1 MTRRYSRVLL
11 AVAPRVL
18 VMLMLVTMLLP
29 GPAARAAAPAP
40 TGPRVASSNL
50 IKDGGF
56 ELGTPNSPWSAYL
69 HAANDTRTTPL
80 CDTTLCPGGNLARS
94 GSGWALFGG
103 VDGPVQAAITQTV
116 TILPLH
122 TSLSFW
128 LWLATSSGLV
138 TDTLSVLVDG
148 HEVWRTDAMTT
159 TYAMTYTQVTV
170 NLDPALYANGQPHR
184 ITFNSTTN
192 SPADGFPATFV
203 LDDVSLDTAYHVY
216 LPLVKK

>member
-40 TGPRVASSNL
+40 AGPQVASSNL

-56 ELGTPNSPWSAYL
+56 ELGTPNPDWSEYL

-80 CDTTLCPGGNLARS
+80 CDTVCAGENLAHL
-94 GSGWALFGG
+94 GNWWALFGG
-103 VDGPVQAAITQTV
+103 ADGPVQAAITQTV

-216 LPLVKK
+216 LPFVEK